1 MSSLPDSLIKLI
13 DILSDFPGIG
23 KKTAERMAFFILKT
37 KKVWATDLSNT
48 LLMVKNNI
56 HECPICNNISEI
68 TPCKICSDESRD
80 KTIICLVEDTIDLIT
95 FEKTGF
101 YNGQYHILGGL
112 LSPLDGIGPENL
124 NINSL
129 EDRIDA
135 IDELIIATNPSS
147 EGETTALYISELLK
161 NKNIKISRLAKGIP
175 VGGDLEYTDE
185 ATLVSALEGRRE
197 I

>member
-1 MSSLPDSLIKLI
+1 MFIKY
-13 DILSDFPGIG
+13 F
-23 KKTAERMAFFILKT
+23 
-37 KKVWATDLSNT
+37 
-48 LLMVKNNI
+48 
-56 HECPICNNISEI
+56 H
-68 TPCKICSDESRD
+68 

-129 EDRIDA
+129 EDRIDS
-135 IDELIIATNPSS
+135 IDELIIGTNPSS
-147 EGETTALYISELLK
+147 EGETTALYISDLFK

>member
-1 MSSLPDSLIKLI
+1 M
-13 DILSDFPGIG
+13 
-23 KKTAERMAFFILKT
+23 
-37 KKVWATDLSNT
+37 
-48 LLMVKNNI
+48 
-56 HECPICNNISEI
+56 
-68 TPCKICSDESRD
+68 
-80 KTIICLVEDTIDLIT
+80 VEDTIDLIT

-129 EDRIDA
+129 EDRIDS
-135 IDELIIATNPSS
+135 IDELIIGTNPSS
-147 EGETTALYISELLK
+147 EGETTALYISDLFK

>member
-1 MSSLPDSLIKLI
+1 M
-13 DILSDFPGIG
+13 
-23 KKTAERMAFFILKT
+23 
-37 KKVWATDLSNT
+37 
-48 LLMVKNNI
+48 
-56 HECPICNNISEI
+56 
-68 TPCKICSDESRD
+68 
-80 KTIICLVEDTIDLIT
+80 
-95 FEKTGF
+95 
-101 YNGQYHILGGL
+101 
-112 LSPLDGIGPENL
+112 DGIGPENL

>member
-1 MSSLPDSLIKLI
+1 MSSLPDSLVKLI

-48 LLMVKNNI
+48 LLKVKNNI

-68 TPCKICSDESRD
+68 TPCKICCDESRD

-129 EDRIDA
+129 EDRIDS
-135 IDELIIATNPSS
+135 IDELIIGTNPSS

>member
-1 MSSLPDSLIKLI
+1 M
-13 DILSDFPGIG
+13 
-23 KKTAERMAFFILKT
+23 
-37 KKVWATDLSNT
+37 
-48 LLMVKNNI
+48 
-56 HECPICNNISEI
+56 
-68 TPCKICSDESRD
+68 
-80 KTIICLVEDTIDLIT
+80 
-95 FEKTGF
+95 
-101 YNGQYHILGGL
+101 
-112 LSPLDGIGPENL
+112 DGIGPENL

-129 EDRIDA
+129 EHRIDA